1 MANFAADNTLMA
13 KKPTSRSNRPV
24 KGGRAKARSGQE
36 GKDRKGA
43 PKVGLTGPS
52 SKPGKKHFKKKG
64 APGADKGQKVV
75 QKPKIKVSDGSM
87 RLNRYIS
94 NSGVCSRRE
103 ADTLIEAGVVTV
115 NGEIITE
122 MGTKVMPGDVV
133 KIEGD
138 TISQEQ
144 KRYIIL
150 NKPKNFITSMD
161 DPQGRRTVMQLVKNA
176 TKERIYPVGR
186 LDRNTTGLLLFTN
199 DGDMAKKLTHPAHNV
214 RKIYHVTTDHKV
226 KINHIHA
233 LREGIE
239 LEDGFIKADEID
251 YVGNG
256 DDARQVGIEI
266 HSGKNRIVRRMFE
279 HFGYDVVKLDRV
291 TFAGLTKKDLPRG
304 KWRFLTEQEIGFLN
318 ML

>member
-1 MANFAADNTLMA
+1 MA
-13 KKPTSRSNRPV
+13 KKPTSRSKRPA
-24 KGGRAKARSGQE
+24 KGGRAKARSRQE
-36 GKDRKGA
+36 GKGREGT
-43 PKVGLTGPS
+43 PKPGLTGPAS
-52 SKPGKKHFKKKG
+52 NPGKKSFKKKG
-64 APGADKGQKVV
+64 ASGTDKSQKMV

-122 MGTKVMPGDVV
+122 MGIKVMPGDVV

-138 TISQEQ
+138 TLSQEK
-144 KRYIIL
+144 KRYVIL

-239 LEDGFIKADEID
+239 LEDGFIKADEVD

-256 DDARQVGIEI
+256 EDARQVGIEI

-279 HFGYDVVKLDRV
+279 YFGYDVVKLDRV

-318 ML
+318 MI